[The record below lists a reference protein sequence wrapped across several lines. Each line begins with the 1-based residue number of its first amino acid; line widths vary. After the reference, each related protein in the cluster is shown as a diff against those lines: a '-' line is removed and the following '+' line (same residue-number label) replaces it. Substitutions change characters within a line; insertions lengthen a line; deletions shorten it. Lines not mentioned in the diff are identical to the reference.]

1 MHIKNVKNVLTTS
14 LPLKLIIVSLLLT
27 HLLCLLLAGC
37 PSMTAAIWK
46 NNNKTIQLSSRMPYI
61 TCGREC
67 FTGICSTFPSFFFFF
82 FTTEVVVAGIILC
95 SLRGEGL
102 LQEGVGSQCGGD
114 CGRQLCYFSLQL
126 TSLFLSLR

>member
-1 MHIKNVKNVLTTS
+1 MVVNVL
-14 LPLKLIIVSLLLT
+14 
-27 HLLCLLLAGC
+27 LA
-37 PSMTAAIWK
+37 SVALF
-46 NNNKTIQLSSRMPYI
+46 QV
-61 TCGREC
+61 
-67 FTGICSTFPSFFFFF
+67 FFF

-102 LQEGVGSQCGGD
+102 LQEGVGGQCGGD